1 MNFKYRGD
9 APKRLASP
17 GKEVARVLS
26 IEVMHLR
33 DWHHLER

>member
-1 MNFKYRGD
+1 MSFKYRGD
-9 APKRLASP
+9 APKRPAPP
-17 GKEVARVLS
+17 GKVVARVLS